1 MCECTTLYVIPSMI
15 LWIYIFMPS
24 LGKLL
29 PEGPCFMQQGVNFA
43 EVLHVKYFSA
53 STLSCY
59 HTPRH
64 NQRHT
69 AHTNIY

>member
-1 MCECTTLYVIPSMI
+1 ML
-15 LWIYIFMPS
+15 S
-24 LGKLL
+24 LGTLL

-43 EVLHVKYFSA
+43 EVCHVKCFSG
-53 STLSCY
+53 STLSYY